1 MLVLWGTVHVKKMP
15 LAEESP
21 KIGPE
26 SIFEAFVGRESIF
39 RAVSSQ
45 KVIVGKTEFAV
56 IPPATGGSYTP
67 LGDISSSLL

>member
-1 MLVLWGTVHVKKMP
+1 MLVLWVNAHAKKMP

-26 SIFEAFVGRESIF
+26 PIFEVYIGREPIF
-39 RAVSSQ
+39 RAISSQ

-67 LGDISSSLL
+67 LVW